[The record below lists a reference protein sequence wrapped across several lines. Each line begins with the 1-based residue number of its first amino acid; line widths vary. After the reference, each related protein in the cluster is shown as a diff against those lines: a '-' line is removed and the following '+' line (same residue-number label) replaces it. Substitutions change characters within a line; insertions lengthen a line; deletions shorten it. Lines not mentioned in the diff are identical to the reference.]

1 MAEAAREDRPAA
13 EPAPF
18 DPHAVQRAYRL
29 ERARRRA
36 RDERTRARRLAAV
49 RFAVF
54 LLALLALSV
63 FLGLTVWEEIQRL
76 FGL

>member
-1 MAEAAREDRPAA
+1 MAEAARRERPAA

-18 DPHAVQRAYRL
+18 DPLAVQRAYRL

-36 RDERTRARRLAAV
+36 RAEHTRAKRLAAL
-49 RFAVF
+49 RFGVF
-54 LLALLALSV
+54 LLLLVALSI
-63 FLGLTVWEEIQRL
+63 FLSFTIWEEIQRL